1 MTVRYRLV
9 SLHFF
14 ILLLSLFGCVGIS
27 PMDKIGESTR
37 RSINETSQHR
47 VSTSG
52 GEGAI
57 SESESLNDTVIT
69 LKVKEAI
76 LNEPYLRSEKI
87 RVETFE
93 GKVHLSGF
101 VSTLFALSKAI
112 EISRGIKG
120 VIDVKD
126 EVRLMGQH

>member
-1 MTVRYRLV
+1 
-9 SLHFF
+9 
-14 ILLLSLFGCVGIS
+14 
-27 PMDKIGESTR
+27 MDKIGESTR

-52 GEGAI
+52 GEGVI

-93 GKVHLSGF
+93 GKVHLSRF

-112 EISRGIKG
+112 EISRRK
-120 VIDVKD
+120 
-126 EVRLMGQH
+126 